1 MKYKFLKHLLHNMVT
16 CIKKMHLVG
25 KSGES
30 NGDEGGIV
38 ISGQAHKIIMCLYN
52 IFDCCMPVGE

>member
-1 MKYKFLKHLLHNMVT
+1 MVT